1 MNDEH
6 LVTLYLDGELDQEEA
21 EELEGRLEREPALM
35 ALLEEQLKLSALL
48 SEVAHRESE
57 QVNLEGFTARVMDA
71 LPHEAH
77 AGRREPVRSTAVQGE
92 PRGVVAWL
100 ASQLTPLL
108 IGAAVAAAI
117 LLSLRS
123 GEVPQPAS
131 SNGGPAGSSTV
142 LINLD
147 KAKTDGAAPVIWV
160 LDEEEELGGA
170 EGGEDDPI

>member
-21 EELEGRLEREPALM
+21 EELEGRLEREPELM
-35 ALLEEQLKLSALL
+35 ALLEEQLSLSALV
-48 SEVAHRESE
+48 SEVAHHESE
-57 QVNLEGFTARVMDA
+57 RRNLEGFTARVMAA
-71 LPHEAH
+71 LPDEVH
-77 AGRREPVRSTAVQGE
+77 AVKRAPARSAPVQEE

-117 LLSLRS
+117 LLSLR
-123 GEVPQPAS
+123 GAEVPS
-131 SNGGPAGSSTV
+131 STRSGAGSTGTPTV

-147 KAKTDGAAPVIWV
+147 KAKEDGAAPVIWV
-160 LDEEEELGGA
+160 LDEEEERGGA